1 MLGRKR
7 QRVQTVPS
15 NADLIALKKTAVVI
29 IESETL
35 LIPQGDIAAA
45 VAKKKYIFIFD
56 HNGLGNIAGSSDDT
70 FGFRGLAGPVNDVP
84 AC

>member
-1 MLGRKR
+1 
-7 QRVQTVPS
+7 
-15 NADLIALKKTAVVI
+15 LKKTAVVI

-56 HNGLGNIAGSSDDT
+56 HNGFGNIVGPST
-70 FGFRGLAGPVNDVP
+70 GTTRFGVFLRFV
-84 AC
+84 